1 MNDLSPNKAG
11 ERNWGAGGW
20 AVVAGSSPELLT
32 RLMEIQEVQRFTYM
46 YNSSDCGNLKEF
58 TGFSRHNFILS

>member
-1 MNDLSPNKAG
+1 MNDMSPNKAG
-11 ERNWGAGGW
+11 ERNGGSR
-20 AVVAGSSPELLT
+20 AVIAGSSPELLT

-46 YNSSDCGNLKEF
+46 YNSSDHGNLNEL